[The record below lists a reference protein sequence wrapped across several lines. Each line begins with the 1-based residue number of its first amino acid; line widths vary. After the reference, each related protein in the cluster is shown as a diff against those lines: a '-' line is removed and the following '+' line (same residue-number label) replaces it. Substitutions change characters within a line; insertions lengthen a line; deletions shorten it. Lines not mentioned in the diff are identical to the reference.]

1 MGKFCGNFRDAEH
14 CTTPWT
20 VAKTLLDGEQRM
32 YGFMKKKTKE
42 QGNQWGGADSL
53 RNGWMDSARGVD
65 SLADLKV
72 CLRALEDSWNT
83 WSLTTIKGSGY
94 TGEGGGGEVGAMT
107 AKEFNDGLRMQS
119 EMGEEET
126 SWLDHEN
133 LDILGWSD
141 VIKSK
146 R

>member
-1 MGKFCGNFRDAEH
+1 
-14 CTTPWT
+14 
-20 VAKTLLDGEQRM
+20 M